1 MIPCRGFQE
10 LPLPVENTRVAG
22 LVEEEEGGRRGM
34 GGRGGGGGEGLGRDV
49 RRDVRRDVGVG
60 GETVQ
65 ERSTALDGCRGRRA
79 VVHLHVQHRHVDD
92 DAEAPG
98 GVEVEVLVL
107 EGDGARS
114 KRSR

>member
-49 RRDVRRDVGVG
+49 RRDVRRDVSGLRGAGWG
-60 GETVQ
+60 GI
-65 ERSTALDGCRGRRA
+65 SGPGR
-79 VVHLHVQHRHVDD
+79 QD
-92 DAEAPG
+92 
-98 GVEVEVLVL
+98 
-107 EGDGARS
+107 EGP
-114 KRSR
+114 